1 MRVETRPFCIVNRT
15 PTLSHCEVREEV
27 RDRTLG
33 GRKGEG
39 WIKTSQNLLFIKNK
53 TINLT
58 RRDTNLEIILIL
70 PGSSG
75 SGWILSVW

>member
-1 MRVETRPFCIVNRT
+1 MRVETRPFVLFVLVNRT

-58 RRDTNLEIILIL
+58 RRDTNLEIIL
-70 PGSSG
+70 PDCAGVGPYS
-75 SGWILSVW
+75 